1 MSGLAIKPDT
11 ERALRDFS
19 KLNET
24 YSAARRAATI
34 WSAVRP
40 VNSAM

>member
-1 MSGLAIKPDT
+1 MPD
-11 ERALRDFS
+11 ADDGG
-19 KLNET
+19 